1 MATKSSLLL
10 HAVRAGT
17 GFAAEDR
24 FSTTDRKIPLIRSPI
39 AGLSCRTAL
48 SGSPIAQDVAPAEA
62 ATVVDE
68 QELIG
73 FDPEDSHGR
82 SADPNRL
89 SPSDKIDKGHHG
101 G

>member
-1 MATKSSLLL
+1 MPCAPEP
-10 HAVRAGT
+10 

-24 FSTTDRKIPLIRSPI
+24 FSTTDRKIPLDQSPI
-39 AGLSCRTAL
+39 AGQSCRTAV
-48 SGSPIAQDVAPAEA
+48 SGSRPIAQDMVHADV
-62 ATVVDE
+62 ATVVDG

-82 SADPNRL
+82 LADPNRL
-89 SPSDKIDKGHHG
+89 SPGDKIDKGHHG